1 VQALESPPAARSA
14 DRQAIVRPVVARA
27 LTVLGA
33 LLLALPAAAQDD
45 PRIEQLQRQI
55 EELQRQL
62 DELRGEVE
70 DRMPPPPERAPGAP
84 EPVVSGTDK
93 IKLAISGQIN
103 RALLFS
109 EDGEQTKVFFVDNDN
124 ASSRLHFEGSGQIN
138 DDLSAG
144 AVLEVELRS
153 NSTRAVSQDDESTG
167 SASFEDR
174 RIEVYFDSARLGR
187 VWLGQ
192 GSTASDNT
200 SEVDLSGTAVVGT
213 SDLPDYAGGLKFVD
227 DGELSD
233 VTIADGFNNFD
244 GLSRDDRIRYD
255 SPKLGGFQLA
265 TSAVADSNFD
275 VAGFYA
281 GAFGD
286 TKLAGA
292 AAFASD
298 AGDFIQVNGS
308 ASLLLANGFN
318 VTGAAG
324 WRDFDDGDRDDG
336 RFAYGKLGYL
346 VDWFAIGATAF
357 AVDGYYGEDIG
368 ADGDEAKAV
377 GAFVVQNLDPVAAE
391 LYAGYRHFDLSRD
404 GADFDP
410 INAVLSGARVKF

>member
-1 VQALESPPAARSA
+1 VQALEPCPAPRSAARP
-14 DRQAIVRPVVARA
+14 AIGRPVPAGA
-27 LTVLGA
+27 LIVLGT
-33 LLLALPAAAQDD
+33 LLLALPAAAQED

-70 DRMPPPPERAPGAP
+70 DRMPPPPERVAGAP
-84 EPVVSGTDK
+84 EPVVSGNDE
-93 IKLAISGQIN
+93 IKLSISGQIN
-103 RALLFS
+103 RALLVS

-124 ASSRLHFEGSGQIN
+124 ASSRLHFEGTGQIS

-192 GSTASDNT
+192 GSTASDNA
-200 SEVDLSGTAVVGT
+200 SEVDLSGTGVVGT

-255 SPKLGGFQLA
+255 SPKFGGFQLA
-265 TSAVADSNFD
+265 TSAISDSNFD
-275 VAGFYA
+275 AAGFYA

-298 AGDFIQVNGS
+298 AGDFIQANGS
-308 ASLLLANGFN
+308 ASVLLASGFN

-336 RFAYGKLGYL
+336 RFVYGKLGYL
-346 VDWFAIGATAF
+346 VGWFSIGATAF
-357 AVDGYYGEDIG
+357 AVDGYYGEDVG
-368 ADGDEAKAV
+368 ADGDEATAV

-410 INAVLSGARVKF
+410 INAVLTGARVKF

>member
-1 VQALESPPAARSA
+1 VQSLEPAPAPRGP
-14 DRQAIVRPVVARA
+14 DRPTIGRPTPAGSLA
-27 LTVLGA
+27 VLGV
-33 LLLALPAAAQDD
+33 LLLALPAAAQED

-62 DELRGEVE
+62 DELKGEFE

-84 EPVVSGTDK
+84 APVVSGTDK

-103 RALLFS
+103 RGVLIS
-109 EDGEQTKVFFVDNDN
+109 EDGEQTKFFFVDNDN
-124 ASSRLHFEGSGQIN
+124 ASSRLHFEGTGQIN

-153 NSTRAVSQDDESTG
+153 NSTQEVSQDNESTG
-167 SASFEDR
+167 TANFEDR
-174 RIEVYFDSARLGR
+174 KIEVYFDSERLGR

-200 SEVDLSGTAVVGT
+200 SEVDLSGTGVVGT
-213 SDLPDYAGGLKFVD
+213 SDLPDYAGGLQFVD
-227 DGELSD
+227 DGELSG
-233 VTIADGFNNFD
+233 VTIGDTYNNFD
-244 GLSRDDRIRYD
+244 GLSRDDRLRYD
-255 SPKLGGFQLA
+255 SPEFGGFQLA
-265 TSAVADSNFD
+265 TSAASDSKFD
-275 VAGFYA
+275 VAGLYT
-281 GAFGD
+281 GAFDD

-298 AGDFIQVNGS
+298 AGDFIQANGS

-336 RFAYGKLGYL
+336 RFVYGKLGYRTHP
-346 VDWFAIGATAF
+346 FPIGETAF

-368 ADGDEAKAV
+368 ADGDEAMEV
-377 GAFVVQNLDPVAAE
+377 GAFVVQNIDPAATE
-391 LYAGYRHFDLSRD
+391 LYAGYRYYDLSRND
-404 GADFDP
+404 ADFDP
-410 INAVLSGARVKF
+410 INAVLTGARVKF